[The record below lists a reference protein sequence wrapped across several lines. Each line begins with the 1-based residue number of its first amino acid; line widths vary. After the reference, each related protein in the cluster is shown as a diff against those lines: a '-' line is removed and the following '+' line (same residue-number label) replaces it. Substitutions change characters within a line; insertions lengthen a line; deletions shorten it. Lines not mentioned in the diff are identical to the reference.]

1 MTTPET
7 PDILLKILKRKHE
20 EVDALCAKRPLDN
33 IIEAIQDMADT
44 RGFVCAIENKINNGQ
59 SAVIAEIKKA
69 SPSKG
74 LIRENFVPAEIAR
87 SYEQGGAA
95 CLSVLTDID
104 FFQGSDGYLQEAR
117 NACQLPVLRK
127 DFVIDPYQIYE
138 ARLIGAD
145 AILLIVACLTDTQL
159 SEFSALAHELG
170 LDVLVE
176 VHDQQE
182 LERALKLPTRL
193 MGINNRN
200 LRTFETTLN
209 TTINLLGLIPEER
222 IVVTESAIHLPEDV
236 TLMRKH
242 GVNAF
247 LVGES
252 FMRAEQ
258 PGEKLAELF
267 NLKKSVES

>member
-1 MTTPET
+1 MSNPNP
-7 PDILLKILKRKHE
+7 PDILVKILNRKRE
-20 EVDALCAKRPLDN
+20 EVDALCASKPLEMVMAQLKDV
-33 IIEAIQDMADT
+33 ADT
-44 RGFVCAIENKINNGQ
+44 RGFVNAIETKISAGQ

-74 LIRENFVPAEIAR
+74 LIRENFVPSEIAQ

-104 FFQGSDGYLQEAR
+104 FFQGSDAYLQQAR
-117 NACQLPVLRK
+117 NACKLPVLRK

-159 SEFSALAHELG
+159 SEFSALARELN

-176 VHDQQE
+176 VHDQEE
-182 LERALKLPTRL
+182 LERALKLSTRL

-209 TTINLLGLIPEER
+209 TTISLLDMIPDDR

-236 TLMRKH
+236 ALMRKH
-242 GVNAF
+242 HVNAF

-252 FMRAEQ
+252 FMRAEK

-267 NLKKSVES
+267 NT

>member
-1 MTTPET
+1 MSNLNP
-7 PDILLKILKRKHE
+7 PDILVKILKRKRE
-20 EVDALCAKRPLDN
+20 EVDALCAKKSLTAVIDELAGRSL
-33 IIEAIQDMADT
+33 ET
-44 RGFVCAIENKINNGQ
+44 RGFVKSIENKITAGQ
-59 SAVIAEIKKA
+59 SAVIAEIKRA

-74 LIRENFVPAEIAR
+74 LIRENFNPAEIAQ

-104 FFQGSDGYLQEAR
+104 FFQGSDAYLQQAR

-145 AILLIVACLTDTQL
+145 AILLIVACLSDSQL
-159 SEFSALAHELG
+159 SEFAALAHELT

-176 VHDQQE
+176 VHDEEE
-182 LERALKLPTRL
+182 LQRALKLPTRL

-200 LRTFETTLN
+200 LRTFETTLD
-209 TTINLLGLIPEER
+209 TTIDLLDKITDDR
-222 IVVTESAIHLPEDV
+222 IVVTESAIHLPQDV
-236 TLMRKH
+236 ALMRQH
-242 GVNAF
+242 QVNAF

-267 NLKKSVES
+267 F